1 MRRIVVT
8 GMGAVSPLGCG
19 VELSWRRLLAGQ
31 SGLRPLPQWS
41 QALPARIAGLVPDK
55 ADDADGGFDPAEA
68 AAPKDQRKMDRFIL
82 FALLATAE
90 AVAQAK
96 WTPQDAASLERT
108 ATIIASGV
116 GGFPAMAEAVRITEQ
131 RGPRRLSPFTIPSFL
146 ANLAAGHVSIKY
158 GYKGA
163 LGTPVTACAAGVQAI
178 GDAARMIRA
187 GEADVAICGG
197 AEACIDIVS
206 LGGFA
211 AARALSSSFNDEPA
225 RASRPFDRD
234 RDGFVMGEGAGIL
247 VIEELEHALARGAT
261 PIAEIVGYGTTA
273 DAYHMTSGPPDGDG
287 ARRAMEI
294 ALRQANLAPTDL
306 QHLNA
311 HATSTPAGDESE
323 LGAIAALFGRNKSI
337 AVSATKSATGHLLGA
352 AGGLEAIFTVLALR
366 DQIAPPTLNFENPDR
381 RRGRHRHCR
390 RQRAADADAARDLQ
404 RLWLR
409 RRECQRDLP
418 PDGLDER
425 PCNRGALRYENGMID
440 TNFWLFLAAAVLIA
454 AIPGPGIFY
463 VAARTLSEGR
473 ASGFASTAGTALG
486 GLVHVVAGSLGISA
500 IILASAELF
509 AVVKFVGALYL
520 VWLGIKTFRSAG
532 RTLSLASEPVGDKRA
547 FRDGV
552 LVEALNPKTAAFF
565 LAFIPQFLDPAGT
578 SPTLQFITLGA
589 ISVTLNTLADVVVV
603 LMASATRAQLIGRPR
618 LMRRLTQGSGVFI
631 AGLGLSLALA
641 RRPVQG

>member
-55 ADDADGGFDPAEA
+55 ADDADGGFDPSEA

-108 ATIIASGV
+108 ATIIGSGV

-158 GYKGA
+158 GYKGT

-187 GEADVAICGG
+187 GEVDVAICGG

-294 ALRQANLAPTDL
+294 ALRQANLAPADL

-323 LGAIAALFGRNKSI
+323 LGAIAALFGRNKTI

-366 DQIAPPTLNFENPDR
+366 DQIAPPTLNFEN
-381 RRGRHRHCR
+381 
-390 RQRAADADAARDLQ
+390 ADPGAD
-404 RLWLR
+404 
-409 RRECQRDLP
+409 
-418 PDGLDER
+418 G
-425 PCNRGALRYENGMID
+425 ID
-440 TNFWLFLAAAVLIA
+440 I
-454 AIPGPGIFY
+454 
-463 VAARTLSEGR
+463 
-473 ASGFASTAGTALG
+473 
-486 GLVHVVAGSLGISA
+486 VAGSARPMPMLNAISNGFGFGGVNASA
-500 IILASAELF
+500 I
-509 AVVKFVGALYL
+509 
-520 VWLGIKTFRSAG
+520 FRRMG
-532 RTLSLASEPVGDKRA
+532 
-547 FRDGV
+547 
-552 LVEALNPKTAAFF
+552 
-565 LAFIPQFLDPAGT
+565 
-578 SPTLQFITLGA
+578 
-589 ISVTLNTLADVVVV
+589 
-603 LMASATRAQLIGRPR
+603 
-618 LMRRLTQGSGVFI
+618 
-631 AGLGLSLALA
+631 
-641 RRPVQG
+641 